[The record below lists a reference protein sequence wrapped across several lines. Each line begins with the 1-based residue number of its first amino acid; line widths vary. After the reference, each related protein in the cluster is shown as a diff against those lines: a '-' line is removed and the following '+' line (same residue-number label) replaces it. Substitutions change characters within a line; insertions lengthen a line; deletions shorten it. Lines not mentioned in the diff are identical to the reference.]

1 MLELHQG
8 ERGWETV
15 VLPAVD
21 IPIETPLSHP
31 LLGAWQSAVLQF
43 GAQDCY
49 TCLIVPL
56 WRARGSGSQKMILP

>member
-1 MLELHQG
+1 MLRSRVLELHQG

-21 IPIETPLSHP
+21 IQIETPLSHP

-43 GAQDCY
+43 G
-49 TCLIVPL
+49 
-56 WRARGSGSQKMILP
+56 M